1 MNTLHPEKEQKVPR
15 SDSLQRQVATL
26 LFQSTIDAESADLIG
41 SSQMNAREDEI
52 NKLLS
57 QLREANR

>member
-1 MNTLHPEKEQKVPR
+1 MNTLHLEKEHKVPR

-26 LFQSTIDAESADLIG
+26 LFQSTIDAESADLIS
-41 SSQMNAREDEI
+41 SSQMNTREDEI